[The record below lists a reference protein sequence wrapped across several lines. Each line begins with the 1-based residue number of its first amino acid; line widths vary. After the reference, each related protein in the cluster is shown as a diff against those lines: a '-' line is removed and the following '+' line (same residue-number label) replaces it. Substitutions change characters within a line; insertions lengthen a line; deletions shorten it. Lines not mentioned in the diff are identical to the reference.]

1 MKYSDAEKLLVLGLI
16 SREQKDAIIERLK
29 LSPARER
36 NYLLIALSSVGG
48 ILVLA
53 GIILL
58 ISANW
63 ENIPPLAKQ
72 ISAVALMLAFWTF
85 GLKFICGKNPR
96 PILGE
101 GLCLVGAGMWI
112 TNIALYG
119 QIYQISS
126 EPSKAIGAWFLG
138 IFLIPWLVRLRGVFV
153 LSLVAAAIWLGLKID
168 EIDGGEDAVP
178 YFCFL
183 AFFTG
188 ISSLGIFVGNLKNSV
203 RERFRGY
210 GPLAAW
216 TAFPILVFMAQIFC
230 YDEIRLNRIE
240 TFSLPGLLPYALVP
254 ATLLLIAALLV
265 SFGKKLKTSG
275 IVTTILLG
283 AFPLMPLVLSYADIR
298 FNADDDFL
306 HAVMM
311 GTLFVC
317 GSASMLLGA
326 QSARKFYVNLGTLMI
341 LLAALAL
348 VVEVVGSLTQSG
360 FALIFAGTFLLV
372 FGYFLE
378 RQRRKITKKI
388 KAEKSENLPAL

>member
-1 MKYSDAEKLLVLGLI
+1 MKYSDAEKLLELGLI
-16 SREQKDAIIERLK
+16 SREQKDAIVAQLK
-29 LSPARER
+29 LTPSASR

-48 ILVLA
+48 LLVLA

-63 ENIPPLAKQ
+63 EAIPPLAKQ
-72 ISAVALMLAFWTF
+72 ISAAAIMLAFWIF
-85 GLKFICGKNPR
+85 GLRFICRKENPR

-101 GLCLVGAGMWI
+101 GLCLVGAGTWLA
-112 TNIALYG
+112 NIALYG

-153 LSLVAAAIWLGLKID
+153 LSLVAAGIWLGLKLD
-168 EIDGGEDAVP
+168 EIDGGSDAVS
-178 YFCFL
+178 YFYFL

-188 ISSLGIFVGNLKNSV
+188 VSALGIFVGNLKEET

-230 YDEIRLNRIE
+230 YDEID
-240 TFSLPGLLPYALVP
+240 FYPKSLFALVP
-254 ATLLLIAALLV
+254 ASAILLAALLV
-265 SFGKKLKTSG
+265 SFWKKLNKPG
-275 IVTTILLG
+275 VAAAILLG
-283 AFPLMPLVLSYADIR
+283 AFPLVPLALSYADSCK
-298 FNADDDFL
+298 NNPGDDFL
-306 HAVMM
+306 HAAMM

-317 GSASMLLGA
+317 GSAAMVLGA
-326 QSARKFYVNLGTLMI
+326 QVARKFYVNLGALMI

-348 VVEVVGSLTQSG
+348 AVEVVGSLTSSG
-360 FALIFAGTFLLV
+360 FALILAGTFLLV

-378 RQRRKITKKI
+378 RGRRKITAKI
-388 KAEKSENLPAL
+388 KDSESQQAESGL